1 MNILV
6 HRGLDL
12 IAGPACNRI
21 GIGEMKAAIAIIL
34 NRDSLG

>member
-12 IAGPACNRI
+12 IAGPASNRI
-21 GIGEMKAAIAIIL
+21 GIGEMKVAIAIVL
-34 NRDSLG
+34 NPDLLG